1 MHTRLIRFRHNTNQV
16 SLAAAG
22 LPHQEAKE
30 KQMEQQFNELLEQ
43 PKQEACGEE
52 A

>member
-30 KQMEQQFNELLEQ
+30 TYGTAIQRAPGAAQAGGLR
-43 PKQEACGEE
+43 
-52 A
+52 